1 MPAVSVRPSALSQ
14 PRRCVVLASLKGLL
28 LTMRTTFR
36 RPVTAQYPKEH
47 LPIQP
52 RYMGFPALT
61 WDYKVGEPYCTAC
74 MVCVRNCPTQCMKA
88 TMKDNP
94 LHKDGKSPRRKIVD
108 TFEINHGRCIVCGIC
123 VEVCNFDA
131 IEMTHEHEL
140 SKYERNGN
148 RHNLQDLLEMGKRF
162 QKETNWVPPSKRAK
176 PTEGGAPPTPATE
189 KRG

>member
-1 MPAVSVRPSALSQ
+1 MMLGGI
-14 PRRCVVLASLKGLL
+14 KGLWVT
-28 LTMRTTFR
+28 LTEMFR
-36 RPVTAQYPKEH
+36 KPVTASYPDEH
-47 LPIQP
+47 LPIAP
-52 RYMGFPALT
+52 RYMGFPGLT
-61 WDYKVGEPYCTAC
+61 WDDQVGEPYCVAC

-94 LHKDGKSPRRKIVD
+94 LAKEGKSTRRKIVD
-108 TFEINHGRCIVCGIC
+108 TFEINHGRCILCGIC

-148 RHNLQDLLEMGKRF
+148 RHDLQALLEMGKRY

-176 PTEGGAPPTPATE
+176 QGVEAAPPKPAPTPE